1 MTLGKHITII
11 EIFQTFIGYGLVLHT
26 KCTLYSNIK
35 LDISNLAFCINKLVC
50 VCTYDICI
58 FLKSGYNR
66 NSVTGN

>member
-1 MTLGKHITII
+1 MNRISLAKRD
-11 EIFQTFIGYGLVLHT
+11 
-26 KCTLYSNIK
+26 SNIK